1 MAAEWIWGDGVPSD
15 NPKGKIGISVTLA
28 NSSSGT
34 STSVTIDVYF
44 WSKYSAIDSSNTYY
58 FNNKATNATTSRGSV
73 SINHTVSSGG
83 GWSTSNRT
91 KLGTYTYNYSRGTS
105 AQTFN
110 CAAKLTGIDYV
121 GGTMTVSASYTIPAL
136 KSYTVSYSANGG
148 IDEPSSQTKY
158 HGKNLTLRSTKPT
171 RTGYTFKNWLSS
183 AQSKNYDPGDLY
195 GYNAA
200 TTMTAQW
207 TAITYTVK
215 YNANGGSGA
224 PSNQTK
230 TYGQSLKLSSAKPT
244 RAGYNFKGWGT
255 TASATTVAYAAGANY
270 TTDAAVTLY
279 AVWELAYQPPTATI
293 SYLKRASNSGGQND
307 LGTYIA
313 ASFGGKCD
321 TADSSNHIDYVKY
334 GYKKTSDS
342 DYTYVTV
349 VTSGSTTNTNGTY
362 STVFGN
368 GGISVDSSY
377 DVILT
382 VADTKGGLSSTTG
395 TVPSAKFV
403 IDFLSGGKGV
413 AMGKAAEKQD
423 AFECA
428 FDIYANSIIFD
439 RFGKKVTNGFAEY
452 SSDSAIDPNETT
464 EHLILTDHTNAP
476 MGSGTFYYILT
487 VFAAGKSTTSY
498 RAQIAIPYN
507 SLGSMYHRYYNGSWS
522 DWRRHRNATNDCLT
536 SLWSGSWKT
545 GTISVPNTAKYTM
558 FAVKNKAMAVYVP
571 CFKYSDNIR
580 GGTFFTNASGG
591 TQYMSDFT
599 ATISGETWTY
609 VQCCNRQNTAKWQN
623 SQTKA
628 VEVTNIY
635 GVM

>member
-1 MAAEWIWGDGVPSD
+1 MAAPSSTTWGSEVNG
-15 NPKGKIGISVTLA
+15 KGKIGINVTLT

-34 STSVTIDVYF
+34 TTSVTIDVYF
-44 WSKYSAIDSSNTYY
+44 WSKYSAVDSSNTFY
-58 FNNKATNATTSRGSV
+58 FNNKATSATTSRGSV
-73 SINHTVSSGG
+73 SIKHTVSSGG
-83 GWSTSNRT
+83 GWDTSNQT
-91 KLGTYTYNYSRGTS
+91 KLGTYTYNYSRGTD

-121 GGTMTVSASYTIPAL
+121 GGTMTVSKSYTILAL
-136 KSYTVSYSANGG
+136 KSYTVSYDANGG
-148 IDEPSSQTKY
+148 SGALSNQTKY
-158 HGKNLTLRSTKPT
+158 HGKNLTLLSTKPT
-171 RTGYTFKNWLSS
+171 RTGYTFKNWLSL
-183 AQSKNYDPGDLY
+183 AQNKNYDPGDIY

-200 TTMTAQW
+200 TTMKAQW

-230 TYGQSLKLSSAKPT
+230 TYGKTLTLSSVKPT
-244 RAGYNFKGWGT
+244 RESYSFLGWATSANATEAAYTSG
-255 TASATTVAYAAGANY
+255 ASYEGNNNL
-270 TTDAAVTLY
+270 TLY
-279 AVWELAYQPPTATI
+279 AVWELDYKEPRVIIGFAKRLNDEGTSAIFSI
-293 SYLKRASNSGGQND
+293 SWE
-307 LGTYIA
+307 
-313 ASFGGKCD
+313 CD
-321 TADSSNHIDYVKY
+321 PSTTVKSIKY
-334 GYKKTSDS
+334 RYKKATDAESA
-342 DYTYVTV
+342 YTAYNTINLGSGPSAIPVLGGGSLSPSYAYNFNFSIEDNNGHTNSSLV
-349 VTSGSTTNTNGTY
+349 VT
-362 STVFGN
+362 
-368 GGISVDSSY
+368 IPSS
-377 DVILT
+377 
-382 VADTKGGLSSTTG
+382 A
-395 TVPSAKFV
+395 FV

-413 AMGKAAEKQD
+413 AMGKAAEKQN

-428 FDIYANSIIFD
+428 FDIYANSIIYD

-452 SSDSAIDPNETT
+452 SSDTAIDPNETT
-464 EHLILTDHTNAP
+464 EQLILTNHANNP
-476 MGSGTFYYILT
+476 LGSGEFSYIIT
-487 VFAAGKSTTSY
+487 VFSGDKGTSSY
-498 RAQIAIPYN
+498 RAQIAIPYD

-536 SLWSGSWKT
+536 SLWSGSWTT

-558 FAVKNKAMAVYVP
+558 FAVKNKAMAVYIP
-571 CFKYSDNIR
+571 CFKYGNNIR